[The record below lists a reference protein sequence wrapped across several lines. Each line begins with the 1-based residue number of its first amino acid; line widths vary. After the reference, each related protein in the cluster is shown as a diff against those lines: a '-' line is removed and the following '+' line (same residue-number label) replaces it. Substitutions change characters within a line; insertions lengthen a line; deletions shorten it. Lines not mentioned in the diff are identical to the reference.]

1 MNESFNP
8 TGWDR
13 PSGYSN
19 VISAT
24 GRTVSIA
31 GQIGWNSQQ
40 QFETDE
46 FPEQVR
52 QALSNIKACLEAA
65 GALPEHVVRLTWYIT
80 DREEY
85 LSLLGKTGEVY
96 RDVFGR
102 VFPVMSMVE
111 VSALMEKRAK
121 VEIEA
126 TAIVP
131 D

>member
-19 VISAT
+19 VISAK
-24 GRTVSIA
+24 GRIVSVA
-31 GQIGWNSQQ
+31 GQIGWNAKQ
-40 QFETDE
+40 QFETDN
-46 FPEQVR
+46 FAEQVR
-52 QALSNIKACLEAA
+52 QALLNIKACLEAA
-65 GALPEHVVRLTWYIT
+65 DALPEHVVRLTWYIT

-85 LSLLGKTGEVY
+85 LSLLGETGEAY
-96 RDVFGR
+96 REVFGR

-111 VSALMEKRAK
+111 VSALMERRAK

>member
-1 MNESFNP
+1 MNKSFNP

-19 VISAT
+19 VISAK
-24 GRTVSIA
+24 GRIISVA
-31 GQIGWNSQQ
+31 GQIGWNEKQ
-40 QFETDE
+40 QFETDG

-52 QALSNIKACLEAA
+52 QALLNIKACLGAA
-65 GALPEHVVRLTWYIT
+65 DALPEHIVRLTWYIT

-85 LSLLGKTGEVY
+85 LSLLVETGEAY
-96 RDVFGR
+96 REVFGR
-102 VFPVMSMVE
+102 VFPVMSMIE